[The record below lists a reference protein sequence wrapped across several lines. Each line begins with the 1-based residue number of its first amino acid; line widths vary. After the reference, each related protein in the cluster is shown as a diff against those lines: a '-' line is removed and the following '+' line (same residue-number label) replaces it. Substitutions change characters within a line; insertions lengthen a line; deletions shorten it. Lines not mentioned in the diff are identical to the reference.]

1 MTPKQQVK
9 QLLKKLKTP
18 YWTPYPTSK
27 YLTNWHGN
35 VATFSMYYVLRGRPS
50 SSLAG
55 DIQRNIGYWNC
66 AKTIIDTPTP
76 FGPIGDTVVVLSPEE
91 FWQQVIKAQPTI
103 FTKFVP
109 LKDWQRLMNEEMPN
123 STPAAILPSFSV
135 SG

>member
-9 QLLKKLKTP
+9 QLLKKLKSP
-18 YWTPYPTSK
+18 YWAPYPTSK

-35 VATFSMYYVLRGRPS
+35 VAIFNMYYVLRGRPS
-50 SSLAG
+50 SQQIG

-66 AKTIIDTPTP
+66 AKAISDTQTP

-91 FWQQVIKAQPTI
+91 FWQQVIKVQPTM
-103 FTKFVP
+103 FTKFLP
-109 LKDWQRLMNEEMPN
+109 LKDWQRLMNEEMQD
-123 STPAAILPSFSV
+123 SAPAAIHASFSV